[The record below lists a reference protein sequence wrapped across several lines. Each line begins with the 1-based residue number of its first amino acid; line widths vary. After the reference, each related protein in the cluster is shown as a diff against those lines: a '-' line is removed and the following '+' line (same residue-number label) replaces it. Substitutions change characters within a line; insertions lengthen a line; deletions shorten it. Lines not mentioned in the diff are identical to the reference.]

1 MTSAAIGTPVASLFP
16 IRSMGRVR
24 GVRLTVATGGDD
36 DGDEWVTGDVAAEI
50 AGVDPATIWR
60 LGRDGVIE
68 RQAQTGGPNR
78 SGPIRYRRS
87 DLSKIRRRNKRAD
100 ARIDRLEE
108 RLAEHDD
115 RIAELERWRQQPP
128 AE

>member
-1 MTSAAIGTPVASLFP
+1 LA
-16 IRSMGRVR
+16 
-24 GVRLTVATGGDD
+24 VATGGD
-36 DGDEWVTGDVAAEI
+36 DGDEWVTGEEAAEI

-87 DLSKIRRRNKRAD
+87 DLSKVRRRNKRAD
-100 ARIDRLEE
+100 ARIDRLEQRVTALEEWRAE
-108 RLAEHDD
+108 RE
-115 RIAELERWRQQPP
+115 QPP